1 MSTTTRPVYRSGRR
15 TAPRASVHGERS
27 RILLPIVLVVVASA
41 VQLVSAGAAWSFDK
55 DPVLRNLAER
65 QEVPIDG
72 ETRFNA
78 YADTDAFRGLSKDL
92 GLVFAPKYLAPAE
105 TLGEAGFD
113 VGFNMSLSTVD
124 AKADYWRGLE
134 GGEPSPFV
142 TAQAQVR
149 KGVTIPYLVSLEVG
163 GAVTWLIDSELVAL
177 GTDVKWA
184 LNEGFFYLPDL
195 ALRGSLTNV
204 VGSSDMNLTTA
215 GFDLSI
221 SKSWGL
227 FGLVNVTPYAGYNR
241 LWVISS
247 SRLLDVAPEDPRPP
261 IIRECDP
268 ADLGCTEDLAFQPEF
283 VFDTEIQS
291 LNRYF
296 LGSRF
301 VFGYASITLEGAF
314 SDTVN
319 SYSARV
325 GFDF

>member
-1 MSTTTRPVYRSGRR
+1 MPTTIRPAHGSEGQPTERTRPDRR
-15 TAPRASVHGERS
+15 LLLVMLPLVACTA
-27 RILLPIVLVVVASA
+27 
-41 VQLVSAGAAWSFDK
+41 QLVLHSEALAYDK

-65 QEVPIDG
+65 QEVTIDG
-72 ETRFNA
+72 ETRYNA
-78 YADTDAFRGLSKDL
+78 FADTDAFRNLSRDL
-92 GLVFAPKYLAPAE
+92 GLVFAPHYLAPSE

-113 VGFNMSLSTVD
+113 VGFNVSLSTVD
-124 AKADYWRGLE
+124 SKADYWRALE
-134 GGEPSPFV
+134 GGEPDPFFTV
-142 TAQAQVR
+142 QAQVR

-163 GAVTWLIDSELVAL
+163 GAVTWLTQSELVAL

-184 LNEGFFYLPDL
+184 LNEGFFFLPDL
-195 ALRGSLTNV
+195 AVRGSLTNV

-241 LWVISS
+241 IWVISS

-268 ADLGCTEDLAFQPEF
+268 DDLGCTEELAFQPEF
-283 VFDTEIQS
+283 VFDTEVQS

-301 VFGYASITLEGAF
+301 IFGYASITLEGAF
-314 SDTVN
+314 AGSVN